1 MFSFLRPLGNP
12 DNKMGLSSSPSRLSL
27 LQANAKTMH
36 LEVAACTD
44 KGRIRPTNEDSYHV
58 SREKDL
64 FVLSDG
70 MGGAA
75 KGEVASA
82 MAVEVV
88 SACFEADPV
97 IAVSREPTPGSE
109 FSGETTLLIRAV
121 QKANRKIHEAGTRDP
136 AARGMGATI
145 VAARISG
152 SSLSLAHVGDSRAY
166 LLRAHTLQQLTSDH
180 SLVAEQV
187 RQGLMTDQQA
197 AVSEL
202 QSVLTRALGM
212 EESVEVDADE
222 MELFP
227 GDSLLLCSDGLTR
240 MVPEYEVAGILSR
253 YPDVRTAAERLVERA
268 NECGGHDNV
277 TVVVVRISKPK
288 GWFARF
294 FPWGSANLA

>member
-1 MFSFLRPLGNP
+1 
-12 DNKMGLSSSPSRLSL
+12 MGLSSSPSRLSAV
-27 LQANAKTMH
+27 QANAKPLH
-36 LEVAACTD
+36 LEMAACTD
-44 KGRIRPTNEDSYHV
+44 TGRIRPTNEDSYHV
-58 SREKDL
+58 SREKKL

-88 SACFEADPV
+88 SAFFEPDAF
-97 IAVSREPTPGSE
+97 VSMSQETEPNSE
-109 FSGETTLLIRAV
+109 FSDDTNLLIRAI
-121 QKANRKIHEAGTRDP
+121 QLANRKIHEAGTRDP

-152 SSLSLAHVGDSRAY
+152 SGLSLAHVGDSRAY
-166 LLRAHTLQQLTSDH
+166 LFRADTLQQLTSDH

-187 RQGLMTDQQA
+187 RQGLMTHQQA

-212 EESVEVDADE
+212 EKSIEVDADE

-227 GDSLLLCSDGLTR
+227 GDALLLCSDGLTR
-240 MVPEYEVAGILSR
+240 MVPEHEIAGILSQT
-253 YPDVRTAAERLVERA
+253 PDVRVAAEQLVHRA

-288 GWFARF
+288 GWLARF